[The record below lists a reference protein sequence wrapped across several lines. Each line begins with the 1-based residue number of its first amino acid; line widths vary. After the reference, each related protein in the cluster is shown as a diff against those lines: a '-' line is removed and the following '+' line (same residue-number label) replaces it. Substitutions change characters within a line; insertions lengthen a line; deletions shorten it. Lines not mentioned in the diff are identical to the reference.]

1 MNCASHVLE
10 RGTGVNDVEPDVR
23 SGRCHLL
30 ALRGE
35 LSG

>member
-1 MNCASHVLE
+1 MEWETISEGKEKCQELFLLLQ
-10 RGTGVNDVEPDVR
+10 
-23 SGRCHLL
+23 LL